1 MKKRANT
8 KSTYE
13 KEMEDPKFKKLFDKE
28 YSQLILS
35 ELILAMMAEDSVSVR
50 KLAKQIGV
58 APSIVQSVRSGK
70 HKNMTLKTFIKM
82 ITALGGEIAI
92 KKRGGTYVPL
102 KLAA

>member
-13 KEMEDPKFKKLFDKE
+13 KEMENPKFRKLFEKE
-28 YSQLILS
+28 YGELVLS
-35 ELILAMMAEDSVSVR
+35 ELILAMMAEDNVSVR

-58 APSIVQSVRSGK
+58 APSVVQSVRSGK
-70 HKNMTLKTFIKM
+70 HMNMTLKTFIKM
-82 ITALGGEIAI
+82 IAALGGEIVV
-92 KKRGGTYVPL
+92 KRGGAYVPL

>member
-13 KEMEDPKFKKLFDKE
+13 KEMENPKFRKLSEKE
-28 YSQLILS
+28 YGELVLS
-35 ELILAMMAEDSVSVR
+35 ELILAMMAKDNVSVR

-58 APSIVQSVRSGK
+58 APSVVQSVRSGK
-70 HKNMTLKTFIKM
+70 HKNITLKTFIKM
-82 ITALGGEIAI
+82 IAALGGEIAV
-92 KKRGGTYVPL
+92 KRGGAYVSL

>member
-1 MKKRANT
+1 MKKRAKT

-13 KEMEDPKFKKLFDKE
+13 KEMENPKFRKLFEKE
-28 YSQLILS
+28 YGELVLS
-35 ELILAMMAEDSVSVR
+35 ELILAMMAEDNVSVR

-58 APSIVQSVRSGK
+58 APSVVQSVRSGK

-82 ITALGGEIAI
+82 IAALGGEIAV
-92 KKRGGTYVPL
+92 KRGGAYVPL

>member
-13 KEMEDPKFKKLFDKE
+13 KELENPKFRKLFEKE
-28 YSQLILS
+28 YGELVLS
-35 ELILAMMAEDSVSVR
+35 ELILAMMAEDNVSVR

-58 APSIVQSVRSGK
+58 APSVVQSVRSGK
-70 HKNMTLKTFIKM
+70 HKNITLNTFIKM
-82 ITALGGEIAI
+82 IAALGGEIAV
-92 KKRGGTYVPL
+92 KRGGAYVPL

>member
-13 KEMEDPKFKKLFDKE
+13 KEMENPKFRKLFEKE
-28 YSQLILS
+28 YGELVLS
-35 ELILAMMAEDSVSVR
+35 ELILALMAEDNVSVR

-58 APSIVQSVRSGK
+58 APSVVQSVRSGK

-82 ITALGGEIAI
+82 IAALGGEIAV
-92 KKRGGTYVPL
+92 KRGGAYVPL

>member
-1 MKKRANT
+1 MTKRANT

-13 KEMEDPKFKKLFDKE
+13 KEMENPKFRKLFEKE
-28 YSQLILS
+28 YGELVLS
-35 ELILAMMAEDSVSVR
+35 ELILAMMAEDNVSVR

-58 APSIVQSVRSGK
+58 APSVVQSVRSGK

-82 ITALGGEIAI
+82 IAALGGEIAV
-92 KKRGGTYVPL
+92 KRGGAYVPL

>member
-13 KEMEDPKFKKLFDKE
+13 KEMENPKFRKLFEKE
-28 YSQLILS
+28 YGELVLS
-35 ELILAMMAEDSVSVR
+35 ELILAMMAEDNISVR

-58 APSIVQSVRSGK
+58 APSVVQSVRSGK

-82 ITALGGEIAI
+82 IAALGGEIAVR
-92 KKRGGTYVPL
+92 RGGAYVPL

>member
-1 MKKRANT
+1 MKKRAKT

-13 KEMEDPKFKKLFDKE
+13 KEMESPKFRKLFEKE
-28 YSQLILS
+28 YGELVLS
-35 ELILAMMAEDSVSVR
+35 ELILAMMAEDNVSVR

-58 APSIVQSVRSGK
+58 APSVVQSVRSGK

-82 ITALGGEIAI
+82 IAALGGEIAV
-92 KKRGGTYVPL
+92 KRGGAYVPL

>member
-13 KEMEDPKFKKLFDKE
+13 KEMENPKFRKLFEKE
-28 YSQLILS
+28 YGELVLS
-35 ELILAMMAEDSVSVR
+35 ELILAMMAEDNVSVR

-58 APSIVQSVRSGK
+58 APSVVQSVRSGK

-82 ITALGGEIAI
+82 IAALGGEIAV
-92 KKRGGTYVPL
+92 KRGGAYVSL